1 MSLIFTIIL
10 GLIIGSFL
18 SVCIYRIPYGR
29 QKGPPD
35 WGLEEAGQEGGEGA
49 PENVALASE
58 ENSTPQTA
66 SQAHPQESAPQQPE
80 ERELSLTY
88 PARSFCPSCQKQLC
102 WYHNIPLLSWL
113 FLRGKCAFCATSIPF
128 RYPLVEFLSAS
139 TAALSLL
146 AFGLTWTALFVFLFC
161 AMLIVIS
168 FIDIDYY
175 IIPDVISIPGTIL
188 GVLFAIVNEYT
199 EILGWPF
206 APGIV
211 DSLLGVAFGGGVLFL
226 IAEVYY
232 RVRKREGLGLG
243 DVKLLA
249 LTGAFFGLPGALYT
263 MFIGSL
269 LGSVLGLLLIL
280 VSGKRMTYQLPFG
293 PYLALGTII
302 YIFASPSAPAWVGF
316 SALP

>member
-1 MSLIFTIIL
+1 MLLAAILML

-29 QKGPPD
+29 PKGPPD
-35 WGLEEAGQEGGEGA
+35 WGLEEETSDPSAVGDEGKPFTADQPSSAEVGEA
-49 PENVALASE
+49 ASPE
-58 ENSTPQTA
+58 
-66 SQAHPQESAPQQPE
+66 PQEK
-80 ERELSLTY
+80 LSLCSPT
-88 PARSFCPSCQKQLC
+88 RSFCPHCKNQLA
-102 WYHNIPLLSWL
+102 WFHNIPLFSWIA
-113 FLRGKCAFCATSIPF
+113 LRGRCAFCKTSIPF
-128 RYPLVEFLSAS
+128 RYPLVELLSGS
-139 TAALSLL
+139 AAVLSVA
-146 AFGLTWTALFVFLFC
+146 AFGPTLTALGVFLFC

-175 IIPDVISIPGTIL
+175 IIPDAISIPGTIL
-188 GVLFAIVNEYT
+188 GVVVALVNQFT
-199 EILGWPF
+199 NLLAWPF
-206 APGIV
+206 AADLV
-211 DSLLGVAFGGGVLFL
+211 DSLLGLAFGGGVLFL

-280 VSGKRMTYQLPFG
+280 LSGKRMTYQLPFG
-293 PYLALGTII
+293 PYLALGTVV
-302 YIFASPSAPAWVGF
+302 YIFASPSGAPWLGLSFLGF
-316 SALP
+316 